1 MDKIRGIVES
11 VTAPVNVG
19 KTRPYV
25 KRTLV
30 LHTRKTDPYSGETTY
45 ESWPSFE
52 FSGDK
57 AALLDTLRPGA
68 VVEVQYVIVGK
79 RVTKADGTVA
89 YFNYVRGISVAEIRR
104 DTANARPEARDAAR
118 QPQQAQQAP
127 KWQDDGSRWGGW

>member
-1 MDKIRGIVES
+1 MDKIRGIVENI
-11 VTAPVNVG
+11 TAPVNVG

-30 LHTRKTDPYSGETTY
+30 LHTWKTDPYSGETTY

-57 AALLDTLRPGA
+57 AALLDNLRQGA
-68 VVEVQYVIVGK
+68 AVEVQYAVVGK

-89 YFNYVRGISVAEIRR
+89 YFNYVRGIAVAELRR
-104 DTANARPEARDAAR
+104 QARQGQPEARGGQR
-118 QPQQAQQAP
+118 PQQQQPQQ
-127 KWQDDGSRWGGW
+127 WQDDGQKWGGW